1 MARDLDRHR
10 KGEAGVGVTGEEGLF
25 PTGGARFE
33 GIGRHTVGARGLT
46 EVLT

>member
-10 KGEAGVGVTGEEGLF
+10 KGEVGVGLAGEEGLF
-25 PTGGARFE
+25 PTSGGRCE
-33 GIGRHTVGARGLT
+33 GIGRHTVGARVLT